1 MTLLL
6 TEKHELPEWVT
17 PRKNEPEKWSSALTT
32 PSGFMVARSERSF
45 GTTEG
50 GKKWSRFQETEVEF
64 FSKKSGV
71 LKVYRKS
78 RHIPRDRHGRRDGRS
93 KMGTVRDITPIFLTR
108 MKTYRN
114 PNSMPMYDIGA
125 QSMGY
130 SSILDLV
137 EKEFPLYRGFDMHVP
152 GIATLVRHENLM
164 SMSRQVLGKNFQ
176 KSIPRLLGTP
186 EGTYAPL
193 ARSGYLELAM
203 VFQGIVPTDWIAE
216 IIEALENRRGR
227 GMGGGLD
234 LYTRDEVRKMRRF
247 LRTGNQTQLRRLTR
261 NPDGEFMY
269 LFRDSYRRMETLEN
283 VEFRTLAELH
293 DTVAP
298 RVQAARRVIEAD
310 REITLTK
317 KAEEFVGEGENFT
330 VIAPRKT
337 GELFEWSKI
346 MGNCISG
353 YGNYAVDG
361 HSQLFAVMQEDKMV
375 GNIELGPD
383 GSIKQLLGKYNQS
396 LDKDLNAAL
405 KARVKAVW
413 PKADINARW
422 E

>member
-6 TEKHELPEWVT
+6 TRKDDVPQWVT
-17 PRKNEPEKWSSALTT
+17 PKPSDPEKWSSVFTS
-32 PSGFMVARSERSF
+32 PSGFMVARSERNS

-50 GKKWSRFQETEVEF
+50 GKNWSRFQETDVEF
-64 FSKKSGV
+64 FSKKSGAM
-71 LKVYRKS
+71 KVYRKS
-78 RHIPRDRHGRRDGRS
+78 RIVPRDHRGHRNGRS
-93 KMGTVRDITPIFLTR
+93 KMGTVRDVTSIFLSR
-108 MKTYRN
+108 MKNHRN
-114 PNSMPMYDIGA
+114 PEALQLYDLGA

-130 SSILDLV
+130 DSILDMTG
-137 EKEFPLYRGFDMHVP
+137 KEFPLYQGFDMHVP
-152 GIATLVRHENLM
+152 GIASLMRHENLV
-164 SMSRQVLGKNFQ
+164 SMSRHVLGKNFQ

-186 EGTYAPL
+186 EGAYASL
-193 ARSGYLELAM
+193 TRSGFLELAM
-203 VFQGIVPTDWIAE
+203 VFQGIVPTDWISE
-216 IIEALENRRGR
+216 ILEAQDKRRGY
-227 GMGGGLD
+227 GLD
-234 LYTRDEVRKMRRF
+234 IHTRDEMRKMRRF
-247 LRTGNQTQLRRLTR
+247 LRTGTQTQLRRLTR
-261 NPDGEFMY
+261 NPTDRFMS
-269 LFRDSYRRMETLEN
+269 LLRDSYRRMETLEN
-283 VEFRTLAELH
+283 TEFRTLEQLH

-330 VIAPRKT
+330 VIAPGKT
-337 GELFEWSKI
+337 GELYEWSKI

-353 YGNYAVDG
+353 YGSYAVDG

-383 GSIKQLLGKYNQS
+383 GSIKQLLGKYNRS
-396 LDKDLNAAL
+396 LDEDLNAAL

-413 PKADINARW
+413 PKADINPRW